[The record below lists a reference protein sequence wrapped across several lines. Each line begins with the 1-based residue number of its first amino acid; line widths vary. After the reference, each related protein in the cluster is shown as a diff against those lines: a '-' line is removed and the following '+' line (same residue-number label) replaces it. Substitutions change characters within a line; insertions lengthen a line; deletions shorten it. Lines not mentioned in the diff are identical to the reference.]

1 MKNFDLTLLS
11 FFKEHN
17 LWYKYFEHQPIFTVE
32 EGEALK
38 QSLPGKQTKNLFL
51 TDKRGQYFLVCIESS
66 KRLPINQ
73 FRKLLGTK
81 DMTFWTPEEMYQ
93 LLKLTPWSV
102 SIFGLIHKPK
112 QLVLYIDQ
120 DLWNAEQV
128 GRHPNRNDATIV
140 IDHETLVEFLKILD
154 RQVNVLSLWDELS
167 SI

>member
-1 MKNFDLTLLS
+1 MKNFDSILLS

-17 LWYKYFEHQPIFTVE
+17 LSYKYFEHPPIFTVE
-32 EGEALK
+32 EWEALK

-51 TDKRGQYFLVCIESS
+51 TDKRGQYFLVCVESS

-81 DMTFWTPEEMYQ
+81 DMTFWTPEEMKE
-93 LLKLTPWSV
+93 LLWLTPWSV
-102 SIFGLIHKPK
+102 SIFGLIHKPE

-140 IDHETLVEFLKILD
+140 IDHETLVDFLKIID
-154 RQVNVLSLWDELS
+154 KQVNVLSLWDELA
-167 SI
+167 II